1 MRCRRSLKN
10 ESNTHKQNFSNNTA
24 FFNSDGLLYRNSM
37 ITPENHLVLPQA
49 YLDYLKR
56 YCGRLPVKVI
66 TARLG
71 IDVPKYC
78 RLKKRLGLSGRYKSE
93 QKRQIVRK
101 HYKDMTFTEMA
112 RTFGG
117 TNSSYARYAKELGLK
132 QPQEIIDKI
141 NRLRVESR
149 GDWKRKHNKE

>member
-1 MRCRRSLKN
+1 MVKQSLLDK
-10 ESNTHKQNFSNNTA
+10 
-24 FFNSDGLLYRNSM
+24 
-37 ITPENHLVLPQA
+37 HLVLPKDKLE
-49 YLDYLKR
+49 YFKR
-56 YCGRLPVKVI
+56 HCGKISVEEMTKM
-66 TARLG
+66 LG
-71 IDVPKYC
+71 IDVREYC
-78 RLKKRLGLSGRYKSE
+78 KIKKQLGLKGRYKGAE
-93 QKRQIVRK
+93 RREIVK
-101 HYKDMTFTEMA
+101 EHYTDMTFSEMA

>member
-1 MRCRRSLKN
+1 M
-10 ESNTHKQNFSNNTA
+10 
-24 FFNSDGLLYRNSM
+24 
-37 ITPENHLVLPQA
+37 VLPQA
-49 YLDYLKR
+49 DLDYLKR

-93 QKRQIVRK
+93 QKRQIVRE
-101 HYKDMTFTEMA
+101 HYKDMTFAEMA

-149 GDWKRKHNKE
+149 EDWKRKHLYGKAK

>member
-1 MRCRRSLKN
+1 
-10 ESNTHKQNFSNNTA
+10 
-24 FFNSDGLLYRNSM
+24 M

-49 YLDYLKR
+49 DLDYLKR

-93 QKRQIVRK
+93 QKRQIVRE
-101 HYKDMTFTEMA
+101 HYKDMTFAEMA
-112 RTFGG
+112 REYGG
-117 TNSSYARYAKELGLK
+117 NSCSYSRYAKELGLV
-132 QPQEIIDKI
+132 QPDNVILKGV
-141 NRLRVESR
+141 RARVESR
-149 GDWKRKHNKE
+149 EDWKRKHLYGKAK

>member
-1 MRCRRSLKN
+1 MRLRLFNSRKYGVVTKATPLLFFYLYMEKRSL
-10 ESNTHKQNFSNNTA
+10 
-24 FFNSDGLLYRNSM
+24 
-37 ITPENHLVLPQA
+37 PENHLVLPQA
-49 YLDYLKR
+49 DLDYLKR

-93 QKRQIVRK
+93 QKRQIVRE

-117 TNSSYARYAKELGLK
+117 TNSSYARYAKELGLV
-132 QPQEIIDKI
+132 QPDNVILKGV
-141 NRLRVESR
+141 RARVESR
-149 GDWKRKHNKE
+149 EDWKRKHSYGKAK